1 MEQNLV
7 AGFYLFPVVVVGGR
21 GALPDGAEQ
30 GDTGHRAE
38 IRHRIVLA
46 VAARC
51 IRLVVAVILAGRVR
65 RAVANQAVQV
75 ADRH

>member
-1 MEQNLV
+1 MKKPV
-7 AGFYLFPVVVVGGR
+7 FTGAGVCN
-21 GALPDGAEQ
+21 
-30 GDTGHRAE
+30 TGHRAE

-65 RAVANQAVQV
+65 RAVADQAVQV

>member
-7 AGFYLFPVVVVGGR
+7 AGFYLFPVVVVSGR

-30 GDTGHRAE
+30 RNTGHRTE

-65 RAVANQAVQV
+65 LAVADQAVQV